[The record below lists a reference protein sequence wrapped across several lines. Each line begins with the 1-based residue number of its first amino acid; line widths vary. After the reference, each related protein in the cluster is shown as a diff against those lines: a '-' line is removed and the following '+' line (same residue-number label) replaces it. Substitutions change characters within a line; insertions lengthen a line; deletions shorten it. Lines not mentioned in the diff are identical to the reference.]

1 MPFKNLL
8 VLILFLLM
16 PLTVLAGEL
25 LIHVNEIVAPKNDF
39 YVCSKVF
46 TAKDPDIFVT
56 QYSPKLNSTIVHHVL
71 LFALK

>member
-1 MPFKNLL
+1 MHLL
-8 VLILFLLM
+8 VVVLLSLLM
-16 PLTVLAGEL
+16 IPLAVLTGEL
-25 LIHVNEIVAPKNDF
+25 LIHVNEIVAPKNYF